1 MISLLEAI
9 QKHPDTF
16 IYTLQS
22 RASTTPSKS
31 NKRNHMLLAAYI
43 SEQDWEGVSEILLNS
58 QYRSA
63 LRGVVICLNMDYD
76 FTEKGKIITLFTE
89 ERFV

>member
-1 MISLLEAI
+1 MKTLLEAI

-22 RASTTPSKS
+22 RASTTPSES

-43 SEQDWEGVSEILLNS
+43 SGQDWEGVGEILLNP
-58 QYRSA
+58 QYRNA
-63 LRGVVICLNMDYD
+63 LDGVVICLNMDYD
-76 FTEKGKIITLFTE
+76 FTEKNKIVSLFNE
-89 ERFV
+89 EKFV